1 MARERAS
8 AGPEISLFPF
18 LSILACLIG
27 ALTILIV
34 ALSVSEILQGRK
46 DEAVARAE
54 DYVALQ
60 TEIADREAEIEGKE
74 EELRRTNATVVELA
88 KIQPRID
95 EVQAELEDLS
105 KDATRLPPLVRQM
118 EEARKERDR
127 IEDERKKVE
136 AGLVEGRERLGELAK
151 QAGKG
156 LPLRIL
162 STSEYFRRVTPV
174 FVEARKEGVVIHSP
188 SQRVQVPRAAIG
200 SNPKFKQAVDYVAAK
215 ENRIVVFLVR
225 DDARTSFNQA
235 RDFARGKGAVTS
247 KVPLLGGG
255 DLDLKEFFNKRR

>member
-46 DEAVARAE
+46 DESVARAE

-60 TEIADREAEIEGKE
+60 TEIADREAEIARRE

-88 KIQPRID
+88 EIQPRIK
-95 EVQAELEDLS
+95 EMQAELEDLRTDAS
-105 KDATRLPPLVRQM
+105 KLPPLVRQM

-127 IEDERKKVE
+127 IETLTLRLLLSDLAAQGIPAQQRIAATRMWTYHRHPEDNIPPLKGIEQRIEVRINNLLLPSSRIENGWLLFDVQPQQVARGNNLIGIRVAAHPEEHHQEIRIEKVE
-136 AGLVEGRERLGELAK
+136 LA
-151 QAGKG
+151 
-156 LPLRIL
+156 I
-162 STSEYFRRVTPV
+162 
-174 FVEARKEGVVIHSP
+174 
-188 SQRVQVPRAAIG
+188 
-200 SNPKFKQAVDYVAAK
+200 DY
-215 ENRIVVFLVR
+215 R
-225 DDARTSFNQA
+225 DD
-235 RDFARGKGAVTS
+235 
-247 KVPLLGGG
+247 P
-255 DLDLKEFFNKRR
+255 

>member
-46 DEAVARAE
+46 DESVARAE

-60 TEIADREAEIEGKE
+60 TEIADREAEIARRE

-88 KIQPRID
+88 EIQPRIK
-95 EVQAELEDLS
+95 EMQAELEDLRTDAS
-105 KDATRLPPLVRQM
+105 KLPPLVRQM

-136 AGLVEGRERLGELAK
+136 AGLIEGRERLGELAK

-162 STSEYFRRVTPV
+162 STSNYFRRVTPV
-174 FVEARKEGVVIHSP
+174 FVEARKEGVVIHRLPAVHPRSLQLDERKASFWP
-188 SQRVQVPRAAIG
+188 SGEKVGNACWRRDCRMTWCLPSDGKRA
-200 SNPKFKQAVDYVAAK
+200 
-215 ENRIVVFLVR
+215 R
-225 DDARTSFNQA
+225 
-235 RDFARGKGAVTS
+235 
-247 KVPLLGGG
+247 
-255 DLDLKEFFNKRR
+255 

>member
-46 DEAVARAE
+46 DESVARAE

-60 TEIADREAEIEGKE
+60 TEIADREAEIARRE

-88 KIQPRID
+88 EIQPRIK
-95 EVQAELEDLS
+95 EMQAELEDLRTDAS
-105 KDATRLPPLVRQM
+105 KLPPLVRQM

-136 AGLVEGRERLGELAK
+136 AGLIKGRERLGELAK
-151 QAGKG
+151 QEGKG

-162 STSEYFRRVTPV
+162 STSNYFRRVSPV

-235 RDFARGKGAVTS
+235 RDFARGNGAVTS

>member
-46 DEAVARAE
+46 DESVALAE

-60 TEIADREAEIEGKE
+60 TEITDREAEIARRA

-88 KIQPRID
+88 EIQPRID
-95 EVQAELEDLS
+95 EIQAQLEDLKTDAS
-105 KDATRLPPLVRQM
+105 KLPPLVRQM

-136 AGLVEGRERLGELAK
+136 AGLIEGRERLGELAK
-151 QAGKG
+151 QAGRG

-162 STSEYFRRVTPV
+162 STSDYFRRVAPV

-188 SQRVQVPRAAIG
+188 SKRVQVPRAAIG
-200 SNPKFKQAVDYVAAK
+200 SNPEFRQAVEFVAAK
-215 ENRIVVFLVR
+215 KNGIVVFLVR
-225 DDARTSFNQA
+225 DDARKIFEMA

>member
-46 DEAVARAE
+46 DESVARAE

-60 TEIADREAEIEGKE
+60 TEITDREAEIARRE

-88 KIQPRID
+88 EIQPRI
-95 EVQAELEDLS
+95 EEMQAELEDLS
-105 KDATRLPPLVRQM
+105 KDASRLPPLVRQM
-118 EEARKERDR
+118 KKAREERDR
-127 IEDERKKVE
+127 IEDERKEVE
-136 AGLVEGRERLGELAK
+136 AELIEGRKRLGELAK
-151 QAGKG
+151 QESKG

-162 STSEYFRRVTPV
+162 STSDYFRRVTPV
-174 FVEARKEGVVIHSP
+174 FVEARKEGLVIHSP

-225 DDARTSFNQA
+225 DDARKIFEMA

-255 DLDLKEFFNKRR
+255 DLDLKEFFNKPR

>member
-60 TEIADREAEIEGKE
+60 TEIADRKAESEEKE

-136 AGLVEGRERLGELAK
+136 AGLVGGRERLGELAK

-174 FVEARKEGVVIHSP
+174 FVEARKEGLVIHSP

-200 SNPKFKQAVDYVAAK
+200 SNAKFKQAVDYVAAK

>member
-46 DEAVARAE
+46 DESVARAE

-60 TEIADREAEIEGKE
+60 AEIADREAEITRKE

-88 KIQPRID
+88 EIQPRI
-95 EVQAELEDLS
+95 EEMQAELEDLS
-105 KDATRLPPLVRQM
+105 KDASKLPPLVRQL
-118 EEARKERDR
+118 EEAREERDR

-136 AGLVEGRERLGELAK
+136 AELINGRKRLGELAK
-151 QAGKG
+151 QESKG

-162 STSEYFRRVTPV
+162 STSDYFRRVTPV
-174 FVEARKEGVVIHSP
+174 FVEARKEGLVIHSP

-235 RDFARGKGAVTS
+235 RDFARGNGAVTS

>member
-34 ALSVSEILQGRK
+34 ALSASEILQGRK
-46 DEAVARAE
+46 DESVARAE

-60 TEIADREAEIEGKE
+60 TEIADREAEIARKE

-88 KIQPRID
+88 EIQSQID
-95 EVQAELEDLS
+95 EMQIELEDLKTDAS
-105 KDATRLPPLVRQM
+105 KLPPLDRLM
-118 EEARKERDR
+118 EEAREERER
-127 IEDERKKVE
+127 MEDERKKVE
-136 AGLVEGRERLGELAK
+136 AGLINGRKRLGELAK
-151 QAGKG
+151 QESKG

-162 STSEYFRRVTPV
+162 STSDYFRRVTPV
-174 FVEARKEGVVIHSP
+174 FVEVRKEGLVIHSP

-200 SNPKFKQAVDYVAAK
+200 CNPKFKQAVEFVAAK
-215 ENRIVVFLVR
+215 KNGIVVFLVR
-225 DDARTSFNQA
+225 DDARKIFEVA
-235 RDFARGKGAVTS
+235 RNFARGKGAVTS

-255 DLDLKEFFNKRR
+255 DLDLKAFFNKRR

>member
-46 DEAVARAE
+46 DESVARAE

-60 TEIADREAEIEGKE
+60 TEIADREAEIARRE

-88 KIQPRID
+88 EIQPRIK
-95 EVQAELEDLS
+95 EMQAELEDLRTDAS
-105 KDATRLPPLVRQM
+105 KLPPLVRQM

-136 AGLVEGRERLGELAK
+136 AGLIEGRERLGELAK

-162 STSEYFRRVTPV
+162 STSNYFRRVTPV
-174 FVEARKEGVVIHSP
+174 FVEARKEGLVIHSP

-235 RDFARGKGAVTS
+235 RDFARGNGAVTS

>member
-46 DEAVARAE
+46 DDSVARAE
-54 DYVALQ
+54 DYVVLQ
-60 TEIADREAEIEGKE
+60 AEIADREAEITRKE

-88 KIQPRID
+88 EIQPRI
-95 EVQAELEDLS
+95 EEMQAELEDLS
-105 KDATRLPPLVRQM
+105 KDASKLPPLVRQL
-118 EEARKERDR
+118 EEAREERDR

-136 AGLVEGRERLGELAK
+136 AELINGRKRLGELAK
-151 QAGKG
+151 QESKG

-162 STSEYFRRVTPV
+162 STSDYFRRVTPV
-174 FVEARKEGVVIHSP
+174 FVEARKEGLVIHSP

-235 RDFARGKGAVTS
+235 RDFARGNGAVTS